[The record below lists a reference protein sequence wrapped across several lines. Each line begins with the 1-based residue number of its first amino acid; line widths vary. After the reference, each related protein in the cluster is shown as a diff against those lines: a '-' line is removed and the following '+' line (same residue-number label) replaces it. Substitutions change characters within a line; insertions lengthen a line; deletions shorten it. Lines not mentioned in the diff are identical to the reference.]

1 MRDAVVGGEQPELR
15 SASRDSSAPAQ
26 TGAVSPPTRGP
37 VRGAMACGAIGF
49 ACGAIF
55 WHATGFWSFVSDV
68 VLNSAGGD
76 TVMADDARPSADTLV
91 TGSLPTIYRVEPGN
105 CTSLELDR
113 HANRTV
119 IRPCPSDGLALRLD
133 AGNDRE
139 DLAVLVPGYEPGEAQ
154 NLR

>member
-1 MRDAVVGGEQPELR
+1 
-15 SASRDSSAPAQ
+15 
-26 TGAVSPPTRGP
+26 
-37 VRGAMACGAIGF
+37 MACGAIGF

-68 VLNSAGGD
+68 MLNSAGGA
-76 TVMADDARPSADTLV
+76 TFTARAVSPAADRLE
-91 TGSLPTIYRVEPGN
+91 TGSLPTIYRVEPGS

-113 HANRTV
+113 QANRTV

-139 DLAVLVPGYEPGEAQ
+139 DLAVLVPGYEPGEPQ